1 MVVPLPKSKPTYRG
15 PLPTSKPAPTARNE
29 TAAKVFSDLQKQ
41 LSGRGPRTPVFT
53 PPRKGSR
60 PIAKLYNELTPLEQE
75 ARDKQGI
82 ESLKGFAVGLPAG
95 LLGLPADLAAL
106 IFRDAPQLA
115 AKLVTGQELKVE
127 ERTFIDKL
135 VGDFQRA
142 AGAEAIMEKM
152 GFGEDLLPE
161 EDEKGQPVNLATDA
175 LSQAG
180 VTPFRAGSLIGEAIA
195 PIPTGAGIARLLGRR
210 STDAGEVLPAERVE
224 PTISTTSDEPGE
236 IIEGS
241 VVERLTGPVD
251 EAAVERATDF
261 ETVLPDEGPR
271 TNVTQI
277 MGDASFRQLGDYE
290 EGMAR
295 VDTGALDEAGLIARF
310 EELESDIRQTQ
321 VLIDDAVSIGEPIPN
336 NLATLRQAHEDD
348 IANVRNELIGRRD
361 GHYVQLTDEE
371 ATAPLMAAFPVEDVE
386 MPEEL
391 LNRIDSIL
399 AKEPDGPDL
408 PMLDVTDTNANI
420 IPGPDE
426 GFQGLPGGVG
436 SLDESMPIYGNY
448 NLTIGGMPDEFKGSV
463 THYSPTMTNFQNFV
477 GSNAFARQAPVR
489 RGDNQPTLGG
499 KLEARQWLAALSKN
513 PTSSQKIGTVEKEI
527 KGSEFENIMKAD
539 ESQKYSQTEIRRLL
553 TSRLPQT
560 RVRTFLESNHFDE
573 INDGTSPFNTYSRMH
588 FDEQYRREDLNSA
601 RDKGVVVFSNTAP
614 TINVPGFG
622 RMKPKALHDY
632 YGNYPGYY
640 GHGRFIIV
648 ERQDGKKFLQ
658 INEIQSNS
666 ISNISSG
673 SEAGY
678 ETNMYGETVRKYVK
692 KLEDRLEAWR
702 EGREDVRIP
711 YNEEV
716 HKIFKEVEDL
726 KPEVVRRE
734 DILSKSIQ
742 ENEQALETLKNDI
755 DYKFSPKR
763 MLDPENSYGEG
774 AEYVFGPKAYK
785 GLLENDALIAQAL
798 LPDDP
803 ADFNVYVKNMSDIFA
818 DILDSQ
824 GVAYP
829 ARVLDAL
836 VPVVKTAR
844 DRLADGNLP
853 SFDKEM
859 MREIIDI
866 DSADYIDDSARLKA
880 DLENTFAALPEIEK
894 FKLMLRYKLRDNAKY
909 NYQRA
914 LMKDMLAEDKTFLKI
929 VDDLP
934 EDKKA
939 KLFGNTTSARTTATE
954 LADEQNEIIDKIYN
968 DFSTGPTKDN
978 LVRRLEEENIAF
990 EGEGTFGLFDPD
1002 VIYSRA
1008 DAEDIYIKSTIG
1020 SLLRSDNGRSFL
1032 NGVSLT
1038 ERVNDL
1044 NKATVELVRQAAEI
1058 APEAATA
1065 RQGWRDALSD
1075 LPNKEDV
1082 ATLLEI
1088 AKKTEESGGTKG
1100 FQSAEPYNND
1110 ADFYKFATRAII
1122 KEAEKLDLDGVI
1134 IPDAAYLATQPQRRP
1149 NDAFLRNYGRVI
1161 DEELS
1166 ELTKADENAGVGI
1179 QLGGGM
1185 DIKDRVEDPLIAGN
1199 SKGFEV
1205 DGVDPNNFELQG
1217 RLQPFKDEKNNAE
1230 REFKALRK
1238 KIDDL
1243 EKKLA
1248 AAEKRA
1254 SDAPDDQD
1262 IADEVIRL
1270 QDEMSDVDV
1279 DLREA
1284 RDRRNNVKDALKRE
1298 TDRNSTRYNSNLRI
1312 VEFDNDANKQLARR
1326 PIRRAAG
1333 GMVRSGIGAMAREV
1347 M

>member
-1 MVVPLPKSKPTYRG
+1 MVVPLPQSKPSSRDRA
-15 PLPTSKPAPTARNE
+15 SRNAN
-29 TAAKVFSDLQKQ
+29 AAQFFTDLQSE
-41 LSGRGPRTPVFT
+41 LSAPDPRTPVAA
-53 PPRKGSR
+53 PRSPVRGR
-60 PIAKLYNELTPLEQE
+60 PLAKLYRDLTPLEQE
-75 ARDKQGI
+75 ARDRQGI
-82 ESLKGFAVGLPAG
+82 ETLKGFAVGLPAG

-142 AGAEAIMEKM
+142 AGAEAIMGYM
-152 GFGEDLLPE
+152 GFGADLLPE
-161 EDEKGQPVNLATDA
+161 EDEKGQPVSLATDA
-175 LSQAG
+175 MSQAG
-180 VTPFRAGSLIGEAIA
+180 VTPFRAGSLIGEITA

-210 STDAGEVLPAERVE
+210 SKAAGEVLPAERVD
-224 PTISTTSDEPGE
+224 PTISTTSDELGD

-241 VVERLTGPVD
+241 VVERLAAPVD

-261 ETVLPDEGPR
+261 EAVLPDEGPR
-271 TNVTQI
+271 TNTTQI
-277 MGDASFRQLGDYE
+277 MGDISFRQLGDYE

-321 VLIDDAVSIGEPIPN
+321 VLIDDAVGIGEPAPN
-336 NLATLRQAHEDD
+336 NLVTLRQAHEDD

-371 ATAPLMAAFPVEDVE
+371 ATAPLMAAFPAEDVE

-426 GFQGLPGGVG
+426 GFQGLPGGIG

-513 PTSSQKIGTVEKEI
+513 PTSSQKIGSVEKEI

-560 RVRTFLESNHFDE
+560 RVRTFLESNHLDE
-573 INDGTSPFNTYSRMH
+573 INDGTSPFNNYSRMH
-588 FDEQYRREDLNSA
+588 FDEQYRKEDLSSA
-601 RDKGVVVFSNTAP
+601 RDKGIVVFSNTAP

-632 YGNYPGYY
+632 YGSYPGYY

-678 ETNMYGETVRKYVK
+678 ETNMYGEDVRKYVK
-692 KLEDRLEAWR
+692 KLEDRLQAWR

-726 KPEVVRRE
+726 KPELVRRE
-734 DILSKSIQ
+734 DVLSKSIQ
-742 ENEQALETLKNDI
+742 ENEQALETLKNDT
-755 DYKFSPKR
+755 DYKFSPKK
-763 MLDPENSYGEG
+763 MLDPENSYGQG

-844 DRLADGNLP
+844 DLVANGNLP
-853 SFDKEM
+853 SFDKAM
-859 MREIIDI
+859 TRELIDI
-866 DSADYIDDSARLKA
+866 DSAVYIGDSAQLRA
-880 DLENTFAALPEIEK
+880 DLASAYAALPEVEK
-894 FKLMLRYKLRDNAKY
+894 FKLLLRSQLKDHAKY
-909 NYQRA
+909 HYQSA

-934 EDKKA
+934 EDKKT
-939 KLFGNTTSARTTATE
+939 KLFANTTNAENPTE
-954 LADEQNEIIDKIYN
+954 LADEQNKIIDKIYN
-968 DFSTGPTKDN
+968 DFSSGPTNDD
-978 LVRRLEEENIAF
+978 LVQRLEEENIAF

-1002 VIYSRA
+1002 VSYGRA
-1008 DAEDIYIKSTIG
+1008 DAEDIYIKGSIS
-1020 SLLRSDNGRSFL
+1020 SLLKGEPGKNFL
-1032 NGVSLT
+1032 NGMSLT

-1044 NKATVELVRQAAEI
+1044 NRATVELVRQVSEI

-1110 ADFYKFATRAII
+1110 ADFYKFATRAMI

-1134 IPDAAYLATQPQRRP
+1134 IPDAAYLATQPQRSP
-1149 NDAFLRNYGRVI
+1149 NDAFMRNYGRVI

-1166 ELTKADENAGVGI
+1166 ELIKADENAGVGI
-1179 QLGGGM
+1179 QLGGGT
-1185 DIKDRVEDPLIAGN
+1185 DIKDRVEDPLIAGD

-1205 DGVDPNNFELQG
+1205 EGVDPNNFELQG
-1217 RLQPFKDEKNNAE
+1217 RLQPYKDELNTADK
-1230 REFKALRK
+1230 EFKVIRK
-1238 KIDDL
+1238 KVDDL

-1248 AAEKRA
+1248 DAETREAA
-1254 SDAPDDQD
+1254 DPYNQD
-1262 IADEVIRL
+1262 REDEVKRL
-1270 QDEMSDVDV
+1270 QEEIDAIDE

-1284 RDRRNNVKDALKRE
+1284 RDRRNNLKQTLDQRI
-1298 TDRNSTRYNSNLRI
+1298 TRNSTRYNSNLR
-1312 VEFDNDANKQLARR
+1312 VLEFDNDANKQLARR
-1326 PIRRAAG
+1326 PIRRATG